1 METKMKITKILGA
14 LLLSYILS
22 SNVFAATVKGA
33 AYPISGT
40 YNNME
45 TQVCSA
51 DSLTILPAGYSTSYI
66 NSVTQQ
72 LVFTPDTIV
81 TGATPA
87 AALTAWLASST
98 ALKAL
103 PKPSTLMNA
112 TQDPTALAGVNLVET
127 PIQWGV
133 MNNQQTFATT
143 SGPYT
148 TPQVFGNS
156 AYAAYFILTSYN
168 YSVPANY
175 NNVKTGYALYFIAS
189 GKTSWVKYSIYMS
202 GNTTTKATSGSYMAP
217 NTTHVTIPTGG
228 MATTYNYD
236 CVMNGI
242 ITQ

>member
-1 METKMKITKILGA
+1 MKITKILG
-14 LLLSYILS
+14 LILLSCTLCG
-22 SNVFAATVKGA
+22 NVSAATFKGS

-51 DSLTILPAGYSTSYI
+51 DSSKILPAGYSTSYI
-66 NSVTQQ
+66 NSVAQQ
-72 LVFTPDTIV
+72 LVFTPDTIS
-81 TGATPA
+81 TGASPS
-87 AALTAWLASST
+87 AALTTWLASTT

-103 PKPSTLMNA
+103 PNPAALMNV
-112 TQDPTALAGVNLVET
+112 TQDPTALTGVNLVET

-143 SGPYT
+143 SSPYT

-156 AYAAYFILTSYN
+156 AYSAYFILTSYN
-168 YSVPANY
+168 YSIPANY
-175 NNVKTGYALYFIAS
+175 NNVKSGYALYFIAS
-189 GKTSWVKYSIYMS
+189 GKTSWVKYSMYMT
-202 GNTTTKATSGSYMAP
+202 GNVTTKATSGSYMAP
-217 NTTHVTIPTGG
+217 NTSHATITTGG
-228 MATTYNYD
+228 VATTYNYD